1 MTAGCMF
8 IGQDRPRLDSR
19 PSFPVGTVIGS
30 ATPYHSGTERIEANR
45 NLRPF
50 MPNSTID
57 SRAITLV
64 FGASGYIGSNLVPAL
79 AVRGHRVRAAARNR
93 SVLEAKG
100 WQGVELVEA
109 DALAPDSL
117 AATLAGVDTAYYLVH
132 SMASGKRFGS
142 LDLVAA
148 ANFADAAGRA
158 GVRRIVYLG
167 GIVPP
172 GTASEHLVS
181 RKETGD
187 RLRAGSVPVT
197 EIRAGVIVGA
207 GSAAYEV
214 IRDLVYHL
222 PLMVTPR
229 WVQSRSSPI
238 ALDNLLEYLIRV
250 PELQETAG
258 RIYDVA
264 GPDFLSYEQLMRQF
278 GEVVGKRPK
287 IIALPVLTPNLSAY
301 WLGLITAVPANIASA
316 LIQGLKHD
324 IAADDAAIKAL
335 IPQKL
340 LSFKESVEVALDAE
354 RRHTVAARWTEG
366 AFNFRRFRH
375 DYSFYAKRAGGST
388 ESTAS
393 KSALWKVVTSL
404 GGDTRYFYMDW
415 IWTIRELL
423 DWLVGGAGFTRGR
436 RDPDELRLG
445 DTIDYWTVVG
455 IEPERRLTLDF
466 GLKAPGA
473 GILEFEITPVDS
485 SRNRVS
491 VVAYFHPLGIW
502 GLLYWAVLVPFH
514 LFIFKGM
521 MREIARRAEAMG
533 K

>member
-1 MTAGCMF
+1 
-8 IGQDRPRLDSR
+8 
-19 PSFPVGTVIGS
+19 
-30 ATPYHSGTERIEANR
+30 
-45 NLRPF
+45 
-50 MPNSTID
+50 MPNSTT
-57 SRAITLV
+57 APHPVTLV

-79 AVRGHRVRAAARNR
+79 TARGQRVRAAARNR

-100 WQGVELVEA
+100 WGDVELVEA
-109 DALAPDSL
+109 DALDPASL
-117 AATLAGVDTAYYLVH
+117 PAALEGVDTAYYLVH

-142 LDLVAA
+142 IDLVAA
-148 ANFADAAGRA
+148 GHFADAAGRA

-172 GTASEHLVS
+172 DTASEHLVS

-187 RLRAGSVPVT
+187 RLRAGTVPVT

-222 PLMVTPR
+222 PLMVTPK

-238 ALDNLLEYLIRV
+238 ALDNLLEYLIRAADL
-250 PELQETAG
+250 PEAAG
-258 RIYDVA
+258 GIYDVA
-264 GPDFLSYEQLMRQF
+264 GPDFLSYAQLMRQF
-278 GEVVGKRPK
+278 AAIVGKDPK
-287 IIALPVLTPNLSAY
+287 IIAVPVLTPNLSAY

-324 IAADDAAIKAL
+324 IAANDAPIRAL
-335 IPQKL
+335 IPQRL
-340 LSFKESVEVALDAE
+340 LSFRESVEVALRAE
-354 RRHTVAARWTEG
+354 REHTVAARWSEG

-375 DYSFYAKRAGGST
+375 DYSYYAKKAGGSVV
-388 ESTAS
+388 STAS
-393 KSALWKVVTSL
+393 AAALWKVVTSL

-415 IWTIRELL
+415 IWTVRELL
-423 DWLVGGAGFTRGR
+423 DWLVAGAGFTRGR

-455 IEPERRLTLDF
+455 IEPERRLTLNF

-473 GILEFEITPVDS
+473 GILEYEIAPVDTA
-485 SRNRVS
+485 RNRVS
-491 VVAYFHPLGIW
+491 VVAYFHPQGIW
-502 GLLYWAVLVPFH
+502 GLLYWVVLMPFH

-521 MREIARRAEAMG
+521 MREIARRAEALG